1 MTANGSARRAPV
13 RDDGRLQVRVLGQ
26 VHIQCDGQMNRAG
39 SGRLR
44 TLLDTVDLVAAVWG
58 PPTPKDPRAA
68 PHILVSQL
76 ATSLGLLRQVAADVP
91 GGVVVLVT
99 ARGPDVEVH
108 TGCRSTLAA
117 LAREP
122 AVVRLHLSGLPRGR
136 WTPSSRRALGP
147 GRTSVQG
154 RAWAQR
160 TGGHDR

>member
-26 VHIQCDGQMNRAG
+26 VHIPCDGQMNRAG

-44 TLLDTVDLVAAVWG
+44 TLLDTVDLVAAV
-58 PPTPKDPRAA
+58 
-68 PHILVSQL
+68 
-76 ATSLGLLRQVAADVP
+76 ATSLGLLRQVAAAVP

-117 LAREP
+117 LARET